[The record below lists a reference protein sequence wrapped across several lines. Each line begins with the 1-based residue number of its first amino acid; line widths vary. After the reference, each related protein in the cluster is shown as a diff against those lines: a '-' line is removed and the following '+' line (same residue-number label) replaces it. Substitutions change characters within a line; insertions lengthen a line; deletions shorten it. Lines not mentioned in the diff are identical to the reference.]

1 MHEALFDYY
10 PALKKLFEYFVSV
23 CLAFTKLDIPISWY
37 PPSGLSI
44 EQRYLKTA
52 KAKVS
57 ISVGKGKQK
66 TVVLK
71 RKLDQTDTRVQ
82 TQAILPNI
90 IHSMDASHLILILNK
105 NKVSP
110 IISIHDCFGT
120 LPNNMIDLE
129 TLVKLE
135 FINLYSKTNFLEKF
149 HADLLNILEK
159 NKIHYEINKLEN
171 KVYVYLNNSD
181 LTLNSKKSKKKNIR
195 AFNFLTTST
204 RWKLNSR
211 TN

>member
-1 MHEALFDYY
+1 M
-10 PALKKLFEYFVSV
+10 
-23 CLAFTKLDIPISWY
+23 WY

-57 ISVGKGKQK
+57 ISVGKEKQK
-66 TVVLK
+66 TVILK
-71 RKLDQTDTRVQ
+71 RKLDQTDTRAQ

-105 NKVSP
+105 NNISP

-120 LPNNMIDLE
+120 LPNNMIELE
-129 TLVKLE
+129 ILVKLE

-149 HADLLNILEK
+149 HSDLLEILEK
-159 NKIHYEINKLEN
+159 NKICYEVNKHEH
-171 KVYVYLNNSD
+171 KVYIYLNNSD
-181 LTLNSKKSKKKNIR
+181 ITLNSNKSKKKKLEP
-195 AFNFLTTST
+195 LTFWLPPKDGDLILEQIKDSNYLIT
-204 RWKLNSR
+204 
-211 TN
+211 